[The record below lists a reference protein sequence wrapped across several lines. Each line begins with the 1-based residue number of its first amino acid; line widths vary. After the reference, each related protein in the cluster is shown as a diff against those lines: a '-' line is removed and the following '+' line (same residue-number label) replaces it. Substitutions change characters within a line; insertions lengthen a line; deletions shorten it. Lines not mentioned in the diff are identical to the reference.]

1 MADTSSTPRTSTM
14 RFQGPMNRIVRAMLA
29 TPLLS
34 RGIGRRLIT
43 LHVVG
48 RKSGKRYTVPVAYTR
63 HEGDLLIGAPF
74 AWARNLRTGEPVEV
88 RYLGRIRQAD
98 VRVYTDEADVLKYYD
113 VICRDNHNFAS
124 INKVGIDAAGN
135 PDPKDIGLARAAGA
149 RVLRLTVT

>member
-1 MADTSSTPRTSTM
+1 M
-14 RFQGPMNRIVRAMLA
+14 RFQGLANRIVRTLLA

-34 RGIGRRLIT
+34 RVVGGRLIT
-43 LHVVG
+43 LHVIG

-63 HEGDLLIGAPF
+63 HDGDLLIGAPF

-88 RYLGRIRQAD
+88 RYRGRIRQAD
-98 VRVYTDEADVLKYYD
+98 VRVYTEEADVVKYYD

-124 INKVGIDAAGN
+124 LNKVGLDAAGN
-135 PDPKDIGLARAAGA
+135 PDPADAKLAWAAGA